1 MTNTNTKEFMAK
13 VQDTIVNDF
22 EWTQERIL
30 NQFKVFTNLY
40 GNYAKAKELV
50 TGGCFDCYYS
60 QVANTMA
67 KWFNTTTDGIWAY
80 YKDNEQKL
88 WENYVH
94 IMAKNIV
101 CIAEG
106 KRSYIK

>member
-13 VQDTIVNDF
+13 VQKTIVNDF
-22 EWTQERIL
+22 EWDANRIN
-30 NQFKVFTNLY
+30 NQFKVFTNLPTDY
-40 GNYAKAKELV
+40 LKAKKLV

-67 KWFNTTTDGIWAY
+67 KWFNTTSDRIWEY
-80 YKDNEQKL
+80 YKDNGVKL
-88 WENYVH
+88 WDAYVH

-101 CIAEG
+101 CLATGE
-106 KRSYIK
+106 RVYI